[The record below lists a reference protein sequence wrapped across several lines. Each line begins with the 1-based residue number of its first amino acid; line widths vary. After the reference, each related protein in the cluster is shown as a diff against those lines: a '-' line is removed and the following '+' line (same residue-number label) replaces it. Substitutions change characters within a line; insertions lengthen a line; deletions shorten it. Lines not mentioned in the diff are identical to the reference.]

1 MRRRNL
7 NQPPPGPGPI
17 DDRRS
22 IAGYGDILLVEPA
35 ASSNYNALQLQAE
48 RQRATGL
55 SFRAAYTWGKSID
68 DTSAFLPSSGNDN
81 TPQDARHPE
90 AERGLSDFDVRHRV
104 SVAAVW
110 PIPPARWRW
119 TEHWQVS
126 AIFAAQSGRPFTPRV
141 SVDNSNTG
149 NNGGSF
155 GYDRPNE
162 VDPAMAPAGS
172 VTYGGRAFVMGPAY
186 TFGDAGRNILIGPG
200 SASLDLAIGR
210 TFHLAGARRV
220 EVRAEVYNALNRA
233 NLGLPESFIDRP
245 TFGQSVSADVPRQIQ
260 IVGRFN
266 F

>member
-1 MRRRNL
+1 MS
-7 NQPPPGPGPI
+7 
-17 DDRRS
+17 RRS
-22 IAGYGDILLVEPA
+22 IAGYGDILIVEPA

-104 SVAAVW
+104 SVAVVW
-110 PIPPARWRW
+110 PIPPARWTW

-162 VDPAMAPAGS
+162 VTPGTAGA
-172 VTYGGRAFVMGPAY
+172 VFYEGRAFVMAPPYIVRRCGAEHPDWPRLGESRP
-186 TFGDAGRNILIGPG
+186 GDR
-200 SASLDLAIGR
+200 
-210 TFHLAGARRV
+210 
-220 EVRAEVYNALNRA
+220 
-233 NLGLPESFIDRP
+233 
-245 TFGQSVSADVPRQIQ
+245 ADVPP
-260 IVGRFN
+260 GRLSGASN
-266 F
+266 CAPRSTTRSTAPILDCRRASSTGRPSVRASRRMRRARSRSSHGSISRSGEVRS